1 MGEQEEQRHGQQE
14 EGWKQSEASAPPK
27 DEDTAEDIERSDPS
41 RQGTDTPVGDDQG
54 LGRAGHTG

>member
-1 MGEQEEQRHGQQE
+1 MGDQEQQRHGRQE
-14 EGWKQSEASAPPK
+14 EGWQQSEASAPPK

>member
-1 MGEQEEQRHGQQE
+1 MGEQKEQRHGHQE
-14 EGWKQSEASAPPK
+14 EGWKQSEASAPPR
-27 DEDTAEDIERSDPS
+27 DGDTAEDIERSDPS